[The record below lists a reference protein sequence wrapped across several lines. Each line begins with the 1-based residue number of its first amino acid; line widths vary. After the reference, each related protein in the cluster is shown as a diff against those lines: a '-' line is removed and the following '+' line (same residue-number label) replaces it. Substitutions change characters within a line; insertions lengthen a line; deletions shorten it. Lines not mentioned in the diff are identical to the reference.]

1 MRNSRTMSR
10 AFAVIVG
17 AGAALAALSAP
28 AAEGTAPAEPA
39 VSAELSVADVKQLFA
54 SQCSWCHGAYGM
66 KADKGPQLAGTL
78 LSEKKVFDLIKNG
91 KSGLMPSFKRA
102 LNDEEIAAMAKYIKS
117 LKAEI

>member
-1 MRNSRTMSR
+1 MRNSRTISR
-10 AFAVIVG
+10 VFAVIVG

-39 VSAELSVADVKQLFA
+39 ELSVSDVKQLFA

-102 LNDEEIAAMAKYIKS
+102 LSDVEIAAIAKYIKS
-117 LKAEI
+117 LTPET

>member
-28 AAEGTAPAEPA
+28 AAESSLPSEPAEI
-39 VSAELSVADVKQLFA
+39 SVTDIKLLFA
-54 SQCSWCHGAYGM
+54 AQCSWCHGDYGM
-66 KADKGPQLAGTL
+66 KADKGPQLAGTT

-91 KSGLMPSFKRA
+91 RSGLMPSFKRA
-102 LNDEEIAAMAKYIKS
+102 LKDEEIAAMAKYIKS
-117 LKAEI
+117 LKPET